1 MSILITPTLLNSFDF
16 YCNVRSNTWK
26 QKAFDDLLGT
36 LRRNKPWEPSDAIKA
51 GMQFEKQ
58 VYEQC
63 AMRVKGRIVK
73 GTELFNRV
81 VDKCAGGEFQRKSK
95 YYVTLAGMEFC
106 VYSKLDVVFEKGS
119 PEHENGHIID
129 IKTTGEMDPKYG
141 RKKYLEGW
149 QHKVYCVSLGIPTF
163 EYLVAEW
170 QSKTEFKLANIH
182 SILVKHDD
190 LNVVKEEINKHILK
204 FVAWTKQNENSF
216 GTYTALTTI
225 FSQY

>member
-1 MSILITPTLLNSFDF
+1 MSILITPTLLNCFDF
-16 YCNVRSNTWK
+16 YCNVNSKTWK

-36 LRRNKPWEPSDAIKA
+36 LKRDKPWEPSDAIKA

-63 AMRVKGRIVK
+63 EARTKGRIAK

-81 VDKCAGGEFQRKSK
+81 VDKCVGGRFQRKSK

-106 VYSKLDVVFEKGS
+106 IYSKMDVVFEKGT
-119 PEHENGHIID
+119 PDCENGHIID
-129 IKTTGEMDPKYG
+129 IKTTGNFDPCYG

-149 QHKVYCVSLGIPTF
+149 QHKIYCASLGIRTF
-163 EYLVAEW
+163 EYLIAEW
-170 QSKTEFKLANIH
+170 RSKTEFELVNVH
-182 SILVKHDD
+182 SVCVKHED
-190 LNVVKEEINKHILK
+190 LDAVKEEINAHILK
-204 FVAWTKQNENSF
+204 FVTWAKQNENTF